1 MSVNNRIGRASR
13 REGMKPWRIVVYSL
27 CFAVLIFTCAVLQT
41 TCLSFLGK
49 APALTFALVCAIG
62 FIMGDKAGA
71 IWGILGGIAADIIGG
86 AGFSFSPVVYMLCG
100 YCCGAFVGWFLSKN
114 LPSFIA
120 YALISGVF
128 KEIFTFAYFGLFS
141 KEFSPVGILL
151 KVVLP
156 EYLAYILCI
165 LPAYFA
171 VLAIFSLFKGKDNG
185 ERQG

>member
-1 MSVNNRIGRASR
+1 MSVNNRIGRSSH
-13 REGMKPWRIVVYSL
+13 RERIKPWRIAAYSVSL
-27 CFAVLIFTCAVLQT
+27 AVLILGCAILQT
-41 TCLSFLGK
+41 SCLSFFGK
-49 APALTFALVCAIG
+49 TPALTFSIVCAIG

-71 IWGILGGIAADIIGG
+71 VWGILGGIATDIIGG

-128 KEIFTFAYFGLFS
+128 KEIFTFVYFGLFS
-141 KEFSPVGILL
+141 KEFSPVKILL
-151 KVVLP
+151 DVVLP

-171 VLAIFSLFKGKDNG
+171 VLAIFSLFKGKDKR